1 MTHLTPA
8 WDVRSPRVLGDC
20 CPRSASDSLGGN
32 EALMLPGRDKLAPD
46 REGVNLFFLN
56 PGEFRFYRLGIPSRP
71 QDEHGVE
78 NVGGL
83 LRGAA

>member
-1 MTHLTPA
+1 
-8 WDVRSPRVLGDC
+8 
-20 CPRSASDSLGGN
+20 
-32 EALMLPGRDKLAPD
+32 MLPGRDKLAPD